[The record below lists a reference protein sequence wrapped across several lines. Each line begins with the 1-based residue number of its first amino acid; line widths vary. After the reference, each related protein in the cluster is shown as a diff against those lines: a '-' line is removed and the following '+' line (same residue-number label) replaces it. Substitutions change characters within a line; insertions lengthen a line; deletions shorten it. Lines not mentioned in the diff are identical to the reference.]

1 MAGTWM
7 QRLGGTVGAGLL
19 LMGAASCGGDE
30 EASCGDKLVDL
41 ANSDAALAAAT
52 DPANAPASL
61 MGDFTDLQEEC
72 GEEIQELSDDEMGEL
87 LDRMDPTVAAL
98 LGGVL
103 GG

>member
-41 ANSDAALAAAT
+41 ANSEAALAAAS

-61 MGDFTDLQEEC
+61 MGDFTDLQDEC
-72 GEEIQELSDDEMGEL
+72 GAELEGLSDEDMGEL

-98 LGGVL
+98 LSGAVGA
-103 GG
+103 